1 MQRGHLSFAIF
12 FLLIYCTD
20 PELLFEDRSQ
30 SGGINFA
37 NNLSYTEDFNPY
49 TYRNFFNGGGVALAD
64 INNDGWLDIY
74 FTGNIVDNKLYLNKG
89 NWQFEDI
96 TVQAGVACSGVWSS
110 GATFADVNNDGL
122 LDLYVCKSGK
132 PGGENR
138 HNELFINQGDLTFK
152 EASKSYGLDVEGLS
166 VHAAFFDAD
175 NDGDLDCYV
184 LNNSLRAVGG
194 YDLIEGQRKLPDPE
208 GNKFFENQDGS
219 YIDKTTDNH
228 FYSSA
233 IGFGLGITLSD
244 FNNDR
249 KTDVFISNDFFER
262 DYLYFNNGT
271 DFTEVAE
278 SQFESLSMGS
288 MGADAADLDNDLNT
302 DLFVTEMLPATLARQ
317 KTKAKFDSWDKY
329 ALALRKGY
337 HHQFPRNALQ
347 RNLGSAGFSELSRM
361 TGVAATEWS
370 WGSLIFDMDNDGL
383 KDIFIA
389 NGIYKDLLDRDYLAY
404 MANNQNV
411 KDILQQEKNPVK
423 KLIEI
428 MPSQAVPNAAFRNK
442 GGFDFENIT
451 TKWGLAKPSFSNGN
465 AYGDL
470 DNDGDLDLVI
480 NNVNMPAFVYEN
492 KTDTLTHRSIQFQL
506 KGRQHNLFGVGAK
519 VIIKYNQGQNQAM
532 MEQLTSRGFQSAISN
547 RIHFGVGNTQT
558 VDSIIVLWP
567 SGKTSLHLQL
577 KTNAMHTLSEPAT
590 SNFVFEQTPVAI
602 TTAAVKHRFDFVH
615 KENKFIDFNRD
626 RLLPQMTNN
635 EGPALATADLN
646 QDGIKDVFIGGAKNQ
661 TAALFLS
668 QKDGDYQKI
677 VQPFEIDK
685 NSEDTHAVFF
695 DSDQDGDL
703 DLYVCSG
710 GKNFSTY
717 DSALDDRFYENQ
729 AGQWIKKNNALTFK
743 NHFPSSVA
751 VPMDINQ
758 DGLLDLFIGNR
769 YDPQRYGIPVSS
781 HVYLNRGNNQFELSQ
796 QAALEQLGML
806 TDAAATDIDQDGWMD
821 LILVGEWMPITVLKN
836 QKGRLENVTDRY
848 GMTQTQGLW
857 NTIELVDL
865 NDDGVQDWLVGNL
878 GSNNFFEP
886 GMKMFVNDFDQNGSV
901 EQIICKKIGKKYYP
915 IVDKDELISQLPQLK
930 KKIVLFETYAQ
941 TSMQDLFTQ
950 EQLKKSWQWELK
962 ELKSSVFLSTG
973 QSYER
978 QELPA
983 EVQYAPVYAF
993 HPVTRQNGKG
1003 IALGG
1008 NQYLVKPQF
1017 GKYDASRG
1025 WFVAYTNENNKLVWK
1040 TPKSLQLRGQIR
1052 ALEWMPHND
1061 CLLVVLNDDELQ
1073 CYEWN

>member
-1 MQRGHLSFAIF
+1 MKHPLTLLLVAI
-12 FLLIYCTD
+12 LLIGCTQRQAH
-20 PELLFEDRSQ
+20 FEEKASAT
-30 SGGINFA
+30 GIGFA
-37 NNLSYTEDFNPY
+37 NTLTYTEEFNPY

-64 INNDGWLDIY
+64 INNDGLLDIY

-96 TVQAGVACSGVWSS
+96 TESAGVACSGVWSS
-110 GATFADVNNDGL
+110 GATFADLNNDGL

-132 PGGENR
+132 PGGRNR
-138 HNELFINQGDLTFK
+138 YNELFINQGDLTFK
-152 EASKSYGLDVEGLS
+152 ESAKEYGLDVEGLS

-175 NDGDLDCYV
+175 SDGDLDCYV

-194 YDLIEGQRKLPDPE
+194 YDLIEGQRELPDPE
-208 GNKFFENQDGS
+208 GNKFFENVGGLFV
-219 YIDKTTDNH
+219 DKTTSNN

-262 DYLYFNNGT
+262 DYLYFNEGNG
-271 DFTEVAE
+271 FKEVAE

-329 ALALRKGY
+329 TLALRKGY
-337 HHQFPRNALQ
+337 HHQYPRNALQ

-411 KDILQQEKNPVK
+411 KDILRKEKNPVK
-423 KLIEI
+423 RLIEI

-442 GGFDFENIT
+442 GSFDFQNVTED
-451 TKWGLAKPSFSNGN
+451 WGLAKPSFSNGN

-492 KTDTLTHRSIQFQL
+492 KTDTLMNRSIQFQL
-506 KGRQHNLFGVGAK
+506 KGLNTNLFGVGAK
-519 VIIKYNQGQNQAM
+519 VIIKYNQGQDQAV

-547 RIHFGVGNTQT
+547 RLHFGVGKAQS
-558 VDSIIVLWP
+558 VDSVIVLWP
-567 SGKTSLHLQL
+567 NGKTALYTQL
-577 KTNAMHTLSEPAT
+577 KTNQIHTLAEPEQSNYIYEQKPVVIT
-590 SNFVFEQTPVAI
+590 SAKVKRRIDFE
-602 TTAAVKHRFDFVH
+602 H

-635 EGPALATADLN
+635 EGPALAVADLN
-646 QDGIKDVFIGGAKNQ
+646 QDGIKDFYIGGAKNQ
-661 TAALFLS
+661 AGALFIS
-668 QKDGDYQKI
+668 QNKGEYKKI
-677 VQPFEIDK
+677 VQPFEDDK
-685 NSEDTHAVFF
+685 KSEDTHAVFF

-703 DLYVCSG
+703 DLYICSG
-710 GKNFSTY
+710 GKNFSVY
-717 DSALDDRFYENQ
+717 DLALDDRFYENQ
-729 AGQWIKKNNALTFK
+729 QGQWVKKSNALTFDS
-743 NHFPSSVA
+743 HFPSSVA
-751 VPMDINQ
+751 VPVDINQ

-769 YDPQRYGIPVSS
+769 YDPQRYGVPVSS
-781 HVYLNRGNNQFELSQ
+781 FVYLNEGDNQFKLSK

-806 TDAAATDIDQDGWMD
+806 TDAAATDFDQDGWMD
-821 LILVGEWMPITVLKN
+821 LVLVGEWMPITMLKN
-836 QKGRLENVTDRY
+836 QEGQLEDITGTY
-848 GMTQTQGLW
+848 GMSDTQGLW
-857 NTIELVDL
+857 NTITTVDI
-865 NDDGVQDWLVGNL
+865 NRDGTKDWLVGNL
-878 GSNNFFEP
+878 GSNNFYEP
-886 GMKMFVNDFDQNGSV
+886 EMKMFVNDFDQNGSV
-901 EQIICKKIGKKYYP
+901 EQIICKKIGEKYYP
-915 IVDKDELISQLPQLK
+915 VVDKEELLSQLPQLK

-941 TSMQDLFTQ
+941 ASMEDLFSP
-950 EQLKKSWQWELK
+950 EQLMKSWQWELK

-973 QSYER
+973 QGFER
-978 QELPA
+978 QDLPV

-993 HPVTRQNGKG
+993 HPVSKQGSQG
-1003 IALGG
+1003 IVLGG
-1008 NQYLVKPQF
+1008 NQFLVKPQF

-1025 WFVAYTNENNKLVWK
+1025 WYVAYSEKNNKLVWK
-1040 TPKSLQLRGQIR
+1040 TPKSLHIRGQIR
-1052 ALEWMPHND
+1052 AFEWLPESE
-1061 CLLVVLNDDELQ
+1061 CLMVVLNDDVLQ